1 MADTR
6 GLQQD
11 ELHKESIAAQIKEHV
26 DSISAVLVLAD
37 GTAPRV
43 TVGTDYALS
52 TLSAIFSQT
61 LVNNIA
67 FMFTNVSSRLH
78 WNFSKETVPD
88 VLSGAPHFLL
98 NNPIA
103 LQRKYRNLMN
113 DSSMRK
119 RRTEFR
125 RAVKSA
131 EEETLGVL
139 VDLFDWLDRLE
150 PQPTADVVSRYHN
163 TLVSTN
169 QAVAKPAVGSA
180 SYSPC
185 SHTALESYPQRS
197 ELTVEEGYTGA
208 EKDSRAYREQPL
220 EQARGILGILKNAQ
234 VKVQAGL
241 RKVILRFTSW
251 RRQVKLRASC
261 PRVSYGLSD

>member
-11 ELHKESIAAQIKEHV
+11 ELHKKSIAAQIKKHV
-26 DSISAVLVLAD
+26 DSINAVLVLAN
-37 GTAPRV
+37 GTVPRV

-52 TLSAIFSQT
+52 TLSTIFPQT

-78 WNFSKETVPD
+78 WNFSQENVPE

-113 DSSMRK
+113 DSSMKK
-119 RRTEFR
+119 RRTDFR
-125 RAVKSA
+125 SAVKSA

-163 TLVSTN
+163 TLISTN
-169 QAVAKPAVGSA
+169 QAATKKAMGPVVSN
-180 SYSPC
+180 SPC
-185 SHTALESYPQRS
+185 LHTALESYPQRS
-197 ELTVEEGYTGA
+197 ELTVE
-208 EKDSRAYREQPL
+208 
-220 EQARGILGILKNAQ
+220 
-234 VKVQAGL
+234 
-241 RKVILRFTSW
+241 
-251 RRQVKLRASC
+251 
-261 PRVSYGLSD
+261 